1 MESYRDK
8 IAYGFSLG
16 AYGALYYTSP
26 VNCRILALSPR
37 LSIHPQS
44 QYGKVQDA
52 KAELEE
58 AMLKFGKTKALLKRS
73 KEINEFYFDRKYIEG
88 G

>member
-58 AMLKFGKTKALLKRS
+58 AMLKCGKTKRS